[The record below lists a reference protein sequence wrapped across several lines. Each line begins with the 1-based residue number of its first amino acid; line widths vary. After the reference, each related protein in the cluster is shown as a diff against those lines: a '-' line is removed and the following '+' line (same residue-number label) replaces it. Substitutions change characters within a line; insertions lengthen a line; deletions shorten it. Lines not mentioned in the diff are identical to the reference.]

1 MIRIRDIQ
9 QGLRGLVGWRQP
21 LDPSEAIDPLLEE
34 SYSGLYFQ
42 DAHPMLT
49 VENLKAVMP
58 DMWCAQYPEWNA
70 AAAYTAGAK
79 VRTGEGVWVALQ
91 ENTGQM
97 PGTGSEYWKAYN
109 PLSDYLARLTDGGI
123 SAVVQT
129 FLQMKQLNKETRNL
143 LERRTFFDG
152 AGRIKATEQNRHR
165 IVGYEIVPIRAMGVT
180 TKIERVGLQM
190 YGGTGTVKLYLF
202 HSSQPEPVRTFELDY
217 TLQNGGYQWFT
228 LDNCH
233 LPYISEGN
241 NAGGAWYLCYDQ
253 DELPFGMEAVNV
265 SKDWSREP
273 CGTCNIGSLESWRAI
288 TKFMQI
294 SPFMYTAP
302 QTFAENPQLWDIA
315 ANIYTNTSNYGLNC
329 EVTVGCDLTDFIIS
343 QRGIFATVLQ
353 RQVAATALRTIALNP
368 SVRVNRN
375 QSNATRPE
383 LLYEIDGDPQGR
395 AAGLAYEL
403 REAYKALSIDTS
415 GIDRACL
422 ACNNRGVRYT
432 TA

>member
-21 LDPSEAIDPLLEE
+21 LDPSEAIDPALEE

-42 DAHPMLT
+42 DAHPLLT
-49 VENLKAVMP
+49 GENLKAVMP

-70 AAAYTAGAK
+70 ATPYTAGAK
-79 VRTGEGVWVALQ
+79 VRTGEGVWQALQ
-91 ENTGQM
+91 DNTGQM
-97 PGTGSEYWKAYN
+97 PGTGGEYWKAYN

-129 FLQMKQLNKETRNL
+129 FLQMKQLNRETRNL

-241 NAGGAWYLCYDQ
+241 NAGGAWYLCYNQ

-273 CGTCNIGSLESWRAI
+273 CGSCNVGSLETWRAI

-294 SPFMYTAP
+294 TPFMYTAP
-302 QTFAENPQLWDIA
+302 QTFTDNPQLWDIA
-315 ANIYTNTSNYGLNC
+315 GNIYTNTSNYGLNC

-375 QSNATRPE
+375 QSNASRPE

-395 AAGLAYEL
+395 ASGLAYEL

-422 ACNNRGVRYT
+422 ACNNKGVRYT